1 MKTLIQFKNKEV
13 IQGLNL
19 EEEQI
24 TSLFTNDVT
33 VINTDELKFFC
44 SKAKYKLY
52 YGRERGREKECGLII
67 SMVWCLKKEIQ

>member
-33 VINTDELKFFC
+33 VINTDELKFFVP
-44 SKAKYKLY
+44 KQNINFIMADK
-52 YGRERGREKECGLII
+52 EEEKKN
-67 SMVWCLKKEIQ
+67 VD

>member
-1 MKTLIQFKNKEV
+1 MKVTIQFKNKEY

-33 VINTDELKFFC
+33 VINTDELKFFVP
-44 SKAKYKLY
+44 KQNINFIMA
-52 YGRERGREKECGLII
+52 EKEEE
-67 SMVWCLKKEIQ
+67 KKNVD

>member
-33 VINTDELKFFC
+33 VINTDELKFFVP
-44 SKAKYKLY
+44 KQNINFVMA
-52 YGRERGREKECGLII
+52 EKEEA
-67 SMVWCLKKEIQ
+67 KKNVD